1 MDLSMGSRIPN
12 NNYTGRN
19 NLFVVIL
26 FLKIRTEEQKKKK
39 KGWETLTLST
49 HRSVLFCICAGI
61 FRHLPLKIC

>member
-39 KGWETLTLST
+39 RMGNIDFEYS
-49 HRSVLFCICAGI
+49 
-61 FRHLPLKIC
+61 

>member
-1 MDLSMGSRIPN
+1 MVTHSVKAVRRKGAMDLSMGSRIPN

-39 KGWETLTLST
+39 RMGNIDFEYS
-49 HRSVLFCICAGI
+49 
-61 FRHLPLKIC
+61 